1 MTLTLAVRVQL
12 PLRWNTYFLFDEGEA
27 ESIVL
32 LNFFTWRYL
41 NRRWMRG
48 CEVGQKSF
56 LGPAEIASFSCR
68 EFSRSNKDDTF
79 WDVVS
84 TGYFYVLFSW
94 TIAVSG
100 FRPLEIYQNLGLSL
114 SSVTFTVNSRADYH
128 FYKYIYLFQILY
140 SMKSVFFLLKCW
152 LRFWPKFIIF
162 RSWGTDSGTGVF
174 L

>member
-1 MTLTLAVRVQL
+1 MTPTLAVRVQL

-32 LNFFTWRYL
+32 LNFFIWRCL
-41 NRRWMRG
+41 NRRCIRG

-68 EFSRSNKDDTF
+68 EFSRSNRDDTF

-100 FRPLEIYQNLGLSL
+100 FRPLEIYKNLGLSL

-140 SMKSVFFLLKCW
+140 SMKSVFFY
-152 LRFWPKFIIF
+152 
-162 RSWGTDSGTGVF
+162 
-174 L
+174 